1 MKYIVP
7 GFFGALLFLAH
18 LATSASA
25 YAQANSAV
33 DDAPAHGNTLETL
46 LERAIANSPQLQ
58 SFEAART
65 ATLGERQQAGL
76 WQNPELGLEA
86 ENVAGNG
93 PYKSFNSAEAT
104 YSVSQLIEIGGKRSA
119 RVGVATHAV
128 DLAERDIQSAR
139 LDLIRD
145 VTEAF
150 NIAVAAGEEVKL
162 AEEQAGLADDMLKT
176 VITRV
181 NAAREPLIQKSKA
194 SVALA
199 TSRVALEKAR
209 RDQLT
214 AQNLLANL
222 TGSSE
227 PIGSLDAS
235 GFYSAVEPTSVAD
248 IKEALSRNPDLARW
262 KSAIAKSAA
271 SLDLEEANA
280 IPDPRISAGF
290 RDFRETNNNAFVIGL
305 SIPIPLLNQNQGNI
319 AKARADVTKTARDQR
334 ASELVLSSALT
345 KSLQAQQ
352 GAYAQAVTL
361 QDNILPDAKQ
371 AYALSKQGYQSGKS
385 AYLDVLDAQRTLTEA
400 RFQYV
405 EALKEYHNQRAAVE
419 RLTAKHLDNSQATGA
434 TND

>member
-1 MKYIVP
+1 MRYFTF
-7 GFFGALLFLAH
+7 GFFGAVLFLAH
-18 LATSASA
+18 LAASDVVH
-25 YAQANSAV
+25 AQTTDTV
-33 DDAPAHGNTLETL
+33 GAPPARGMTLEVVL
-46 LERAIANSPQLQ
+46 QRAIANSPTLQ
-58 SFEAART
+58 SFEAARSSS
-65 ATLGERQQAGL
+65 LGERQQAGL

-150 NIAVAAGEEVKL
+150 NNAVAAGEEVKL

-176 VITRV
+176 VTTRV

-194 SVALA
+194 NVALA
-199 TSRVALEKAR
+199 TSRVALDKAR

-214 AQNLLANL
+214 AQSLLANL
-222 TGSSE
+222 TGDAE

-235 GFYSAVEPTSVAD
+235 GFYSAFEPTSITD
-248 IKEALSRNPDLARW
+248 IKEALSANPDLARW

-271 SLDLEEANA
+271 SLELEEANA
-280 IPDPRISAGF
+280 IPDPRMSAGF

-334 ASELVLSSALT
+334 ASELMLSSELT

-352 GAYAQAVTL
+352 AAYAQAATL
-361 QDNILPDAKQ
+361 KDSILPEAKQ
-371 AYALSKQGYQSGKS
+371 AFALSKQGYQSGKS
-385 AYLDVLDAQRTLTEA
+385 AYLDVLDAQRTLTDA

-419 RLTAKHLDNSQATGA
+419 RLTARHLTTFQTSGDDQ
-434 TND
+434 